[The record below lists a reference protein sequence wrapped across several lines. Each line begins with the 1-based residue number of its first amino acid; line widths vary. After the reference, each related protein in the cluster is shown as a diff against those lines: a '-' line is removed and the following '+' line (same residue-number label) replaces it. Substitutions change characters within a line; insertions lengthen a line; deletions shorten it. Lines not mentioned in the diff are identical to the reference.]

1 MAELLLL
8 EENLR
13 FSTLMVDTLS
23 TILLTSTELFDL
35 RSVDGCVV
43 EGGSNREFISQF
55 QFSKHCRGRPTVL
68 SMKKTPSAS

>member
-23 TILLTSTELFDL
+23 TMRVERNDL
-35 RSVDGCVV
+35 
-43 EGGSNREFISQF
+43 E
-55 QFSKHCRGRPTVL
+55 
-68 SMKKTPSAS
+68 

>member
-35 RSVDGCVV
+35 RSVCGW
-43 EGGSNREFISQF
+43 
-55 QFSKHCRGRPTVL
+55 VL
-68 SMKKTPSAS
+68 CLVG

>member
-35 RSVDGCVV
+35 RSVDGFMV
-43 EGGSNREFISQF
+43 EAKQSGAY
-55 QFSKHCRGRPTVL
+55 L
-68 SMKKTPSAS
+68 SDWDPDSLTPDP

>member
-35 RSVDGCVV
+35 RSVCGWKC
-43 EGGSNREFISQF
+43 GSNREYSQNR
-55 QFSKHCRGRPTVL
+55 SNG
-68 SMKKTPSAS
+68 